1 MVQSVRLSFV
11 ADDEKTGR
19 ILDASLAVF
28 CQYGFGKTTMQ
39 DIARAAGMS
48 RAALYLHFNNKE
60 DLFRAGSERA
70 HLQVMSEVDAAL
82 AADGDVIDRID
93 AAMTAYLCGLMEE
106 ISASAHGAELF
117 DAGLAL
123 TGEISRNTQ
132 TWLVERLGEV
142 LDSAATAG
150 EIDLSGVEVAPAELA
165 AMILATA
172 DGIKNTQ
179 GGGAALR
186 TGGSLLMRVLR
197 AALIR

>member
-1 MVQSVRLSFV
+1 M
-11 ADDEKTGR
+11 ADDEKTER

-39 DIARAAGMS
+39 DIAHAAGIS
-48 RAALYLHFNNKE
+48 RAALYLHFKSKE

-70 HLQVMSEVDAAL
+70 HLQVRGEVDAAL

-93 AAMTAYLCGLMEE
+93 AALTAYLGGLMEE
-106 ISASAHGAELF
+106 ISTSVHGAELF
-117 DAGLAL
+117 GVGLAL

-132 TWLVERLGEV
+132 TWLIQRLSEV
-142 LDSAATAG
+142 LDAAAAAG
-150 EIDLSGVEVAPAELA
+150 EIDLSAVDATPDELA
-165 AMILATA
+165 ALILGAVN
-172 DGIKNTQ
+172 GIKDTQ

-186 TGGSLLMRVLR
+186 AGTSLVMRVLR

>member
-1 MVQSVRLSFV
+1 M
-11 ADDEKTGR
+11 ADDEKTGQ

-48 RAALYLHFNNKE
+48 RAALYLHFKNKE

-70 HLQVMSEVDAAL
+70 HLQVMSEVDVAL

-93 AAMTAYLCGLMEE
+93 AAMAAYLCGLMAE

-117 DAGLAL
+117 DAGRAL

-132 TWLVERLGEV
+132 AWLVERLGEV

-150 EIDLSGVEVAPAELA
+150 EIDLSGVEAAPAELA
-165 AMILATA
+165 ALILATA

-179 GGGAALR
+179 GGGVALR
-186 TGGSLLMRVLR
+186 TGSSLLMSLLR

>member
-1 MVQSVRLSFV
+1 M
-11 ADDEKTGR
+11 ADDEKTER

-39 DIARAAGMS
+39 DIARAAGIS
-48 RAALYLHFNNKE
+48 RAALYLHFKSKE

-70 HLQVMSEVDAAL
+70 HLQVRGEVDAAL

-93 AAMTAYLCGLMEE
+93 AGMTAYLGGLMEE

-117 DAGLAL
+117 GAGLTL

-132 TWLVERLGEV
+132 AWLIERLGGV
-142 LDSAATAG
+142 LDSATEAG
-150 EIDLSGVEVAPAELA
+150 EIDLTAVEATPGELA
-165 AMILATA
+165 ALILATVNGVK
-172 DGIKNTQ
+172 DTQ

-186 TGGSLLMRVLR
+186 AGSSLVMRVLR